1 MARKF
6 NGSSTP
12 ATAPTDVMPKPVLF
26 TIDDD
31 PDVLRALERD
41 LRQHYSDRFRVMRAS
56 SGASALGALHQLRER
71 RNAVALM
78 LVDQRMPQMSGVELL
93 EEARPLFPDAKRVLL
108 TAYADTDAAIRAIN
122 TAHVDYYLLKPWD
135 PPAEKLFPPLDDL
148 LGDWLASYRPPFEGV
163 RVVGHRWSPRS
174 FEVRDFLARNHV
186 PYKWLDVESEPEAR
200 RLAALAAKGSGG
212 GDGSDGGDAGGQRA
226 PASAGSDGGA
236 AAAGEAL
243 EPVAAGVADTA
254 VADGLEAA
262 GGMPAVGGMAT
273 AAGPAAAAGAPAGGA
288 VGWTP
293 AGRLPVVFFADNSF
307 LVEPSRAQL
316 AERIGLRT
324 RAESRFYDLVIVGGG
339 PAGLAAAVYGASE
352 GLRTLMVE
360 RDAPGGQAGT
370 SSRIENYLGFPA
382 GLSGAE
388 LARRAV
394 AQAQR
399 FGVEILN
406 PQEATGLRREDPYR
420 IISLSDGSEV
430 SCHALVVATGV
441 SYRKLAVPGIDRL
454 TDAGVYYGAA
464 MTEAISCQGEDVYL
478 VGGANSAGQ
487 AAMYFSRYARRV
499 VILVRGGS
507 LSRGMSHYL
516 VDQIQQTPN
525 IEVRVHASVVG
536 VHGGDTLEAID
547 VADSQ
552 AGTVETLP
560 GRSLFIF
567 IGAEPRTAWLEGV
580 VERDAHGFL
589 LAGNDLVRDGKLPA
603 GWNVD
608 RQPFL
613 LETSVPGVF
622 VAGDVR
628 HGSVKRVAS
637 GVGEGS
643 ITVSFIHQHLAHI

>member
-1 MARKF
+1 
-6 NGSSTP
+6 
-12 ATAPTDVMPKPVLF
+12 MPKPVLF

-56 SGASALGALHQLRER
+56 SGTSALGALHQLRER

-93 EEARPLFPDAKRVLL
+93 EQALPLFPDAKRVLL

-122 TAHVDYYLLKPWD
+122 SAHIDYYLLKPWD
-135 PPAEKLFPPLDDL
+135 PPADRLYPVLDDL
-148 LGDWLASYRPPFEGV
+148 LDDWLASYRAPFEGV

-174 FEVRDFLARNHV
+174 FEVRDFLARHHV
-186 PYKWLDVESEPEAR
+186 PYQWLDVETEPEAR
-200 RLAALAAKGSGG
+200 RLAALAAKESGG
-212 GDGSDGGDAGGQRA
+212 GDGGGEGAG
-226 PASAGSDGGA
+226 ASAGPGGDGGHGGEIA
-236 AAAGEAL
+236 AVETTL
-243 EPVAAGVADTA
+243 
-254 VADGLEAA
+254 
-262 GGMPAVGGMAT
+262 
-273 AAGPAAAAGAPAGGA
+273 GPAAAGVVNTPAAGGPAATASAPAGGA
-288 VGWTP
+288 VAWTP

-307 LVEPSRAQL
+307 LIEPSRAQL

-464 MTEAISCQGEDVYL
+464 MTEAISCKGEDVYL

-499 VILVRGGS
+499 VILVRGDS
-507 LSRGMSHYL
+507 LSKGMSHYL
-516 VDQIQQTPN
+516 VDQILQTPN
-525 IEVRVHASVVG
+525 IEVRPHASVVG
-536 VHGGDTLEAID
+536 VHGGETLEAID

-552 AGTVETLP
+552 TGTVETLP

-567 IGAEPRTAWLEGV
+567 IGAEPRTAWLDGV

-628 HGSVKRVAS
+628 RGSVKRVAS